1 MWGKILIGIVVVV
14 ILFYGLGVFFQ
25 GSSTS
30 YVQTRVDQ
38 ARSEMNEIAEA
49 LQKAYRDF
57 DERDL
62 RDDPRFGEFEFGR
75 ANRLWPDI
83 FEGYL
88 RVTDP
93 FDPEKGFYLVATWG
107 DDFILISPGPNKYI
121 DIPPHLLEEAMK
133 NESNLEETLSSW
145 TFDIEKG
152 AKSEGDLFLV
162 QKFGS

>member
-25 GSSTS
+25 GSSVS

-38 ARSEMNEIAEA
+38 AHSELTEVAEA
-49 LQKAYRDF
+49 IQKAYQDF
-57 DERDL
+57 VERDL
-62 RDDPRFGEFEFGR
+62 REDPRFEEFEFGR
-75 ANRLWPDI
+75 ADRIWPEV
-83 FEGYL
+83 FEGFL
-88 RVTDP
+88 RVSDP
-93 FDPEKGFYLVATWG
+93 FDPEKGFYLVATMG
-107 DDFILISPGPNKYI
+107 DDFVLMSPGPNRFI
-121 DIPPHLLEEAMK
+121 DIPLHLLEEAMK
-133 NESNLEETLSSW
+133 NGSDLEETLATW